1 SWNIFILIFMIPFIL
16 LAFGA
21 DKVGEAYPLLV
32 FAFVYILTIT
42 PFNYDMQ
49 RKSYMIIESLPI
61 KKKDIVMGKYLVT
74 LINFLLSTVWCWIY
88 LWIISLLDFV
98 NMDLLNIS
106 SLENAF
112 FTSIFSL
119 SIILPPLFILPPKI
133 ARYFS
138 MFVYIFIFSMMFSKV
153 EKLFHVN
160 LFQGA
165 RGYIIGLVVYLISMG
180 ISVLLYENRDLV

>member
-1 SWNIFILIFMIPFIL
+1 MERRGSVMIGLIKRDYTLLFSTSWNIFILIFMIPFIL

-106 SLENAF
+106 S
-112 FTSIFSL
+112 
-119 SIILPPLFILPPKI
+119 
-133 ARYFS
+133 
-138 MFVYIFIFSMMFSKV
+138 
-153 EKLFHVN
+153 
-160 LFQGA
+160 
-165 RGYIIGLVVYLISMG
+165 
-180 ISVLLYENRDLV
+180 

>member
-1 SWNIFILIFMIPFIL
+1 
-16 LAFGA
+16 
-21 DKVGEAYPLLV
+21 
-32 FAFVYILTIT
+32 
-42 PFNYDMQ
+42 DMQ

-119 SIILPPLFILPPKI
+119 SIILPPLFI
-133 ARYFS
+133 
-138 MFVYIFIFSMMFSKV
+138 FSMMFSKV
-153 EKLFHVN
+153 EKLFHVD